1 MDAATPAAELTELA
15 GDSTSELKFYLHRH
29 SPIVD
34 APSIGPRM
42 AERLARLHILS
53 VEDLLTAKPAAVAAG
68 LKLRRVDESLV
79 RSWQQQ
85 AKLVCRVPLLRG
97 HDAQL
102 LVAAGITEPERLA
115 QCDPQWLLSQIDP
128 ISRSREGQSILRGG
142 QLPDVA
148 EISGWIRCAKQHREL
163 RAA

>member
-1 MDAATPAAELTELA
+1 
-15 GDSTSELKFYLHRH
+15 
-29 SPIVD
+29 
-34 APSIGPRM
+34 M

-53 VEDLLTAKPAAVAAG
+53 VEDLLAAKPAAVAAE